1 MEISKQ
7 MTDYD
12 GQLSDLL
19 QTVRDVIRRRWLTL
33 VLVAAAVL
41 ALGVVL
47 MFMMTPKYETTAR
60 IRIDPAQSVA
70 QNSGGSTALN
80 PEAIETEVAVLNSLD
95 LAREVVSRLKL
106 TNDPEF
112 TAGLANRSDAA
123 TLGQTDRE
131 TAVAQALLANL
142 SVERDKLTYLLAVSF
157 TSRDPVKSARI
168 ANTFAETYLDTR
180 VGTNAGAA
188 EKQSEQLKRQAAE
201 LGAEVRSA
209 DAAVAAYR
217 ARAGLTVSGD
227 GNGSGGTIV
236 DQQVA
241 PLSNQLATAESEA
254 AAARASLAA
263 AEGQVARGGLDAVA
277 EVRSSEVVSELRRQR
292 AMVLRA
298 VGEVQARYGEKHPEY
313 ARVRDQLSSIDQQ
326 IKDEALRV
334 IGSLRANATAADA
347 RAASLRASMGRL
359 EVERASNTQASVM
372 AESLEREAV
381 AKRAAFDRAS
391 QLALESTQ
399 AAQNRI
405 SQAVIVDRAQPPS
418 KPTSP
423 NKPLIL
429 ALALV
434 AAFAAGAGTIAVQEM
449 LVTGMQTVEELENQL
464 GIPVLAA
471 IPKVPKSVN
480 PADLLLEK
488 PTSLFAESLR
498 IARAGILGV
507 RSSTPPKVIAFTSAL
522 PSEGKTTTSLSFA
535 RTLASNNSR
544 TLLLECDVRRA
555 AMRALVSNPPTGPGI
570 VEILHG
576 KATAE
581 EVIVPGDV
589 PGLDHL
595 LVRAPYFSSED
606 LFGADNMKNLL
617 DKLRTRYDHI
627 VLDLPPLVGL
637 ADGRF
642 LSVLADVTVL
652 IVRWNDTPAAAAVS
666 ALGWLK
672 SDGANPVGAI
682 YTMVDSS
689 AEAIGGL
696 YYSKKYSAYYQQ
708 PN

>member
-1 MEISKQ
+1 

-19 QTVRDVIRRRWLTL
+19 QTVRDVVRRRWLTL
-33 VLVAAAVL
+33 ALVAAAVL
-41 ALGVVL
+41 ALGIVL
-47 MFMMTPKYETTAR
+47 MFMMTPKYATTAR
-60 IRIDPAQSVA
+60 IRVDPAQSVV
-70 QNSGGSTALN
+70 QNSGTSSANLN

-95 LAREVVSRLKL
+95 LARDVVRRLKL
-106 TNDPEF
+106 VNDPEF
-112 TAGLANRSDAA
+112 SAGIANRPDAA
-123 TLGQTDRE
+123 TLSQGDRE
-131 TAVAQALLANL
+131 TMVAQALLANL
-142 SVERDKLTYLLAVSF
+142 GVERDKLTYLIAVSF
-157 TSRDPVKSARI
+157 TSKDPVKSARI
-168 ANTFAETYLDTR
+168 ANSFAEAYLDTR
-180 VGTNAGAA
+180 VGSNAGAA
-188 EKQSEQLKRQAAE
+188 AQQSEQLKRQAAQ
-201 LGAEVRSA
+201 LGEEVRAA
-209 DAAVAAYR
+209 DAAVASYR
-217 ARAGLTVSGD
+217 ARAGLTTGGVG
-227 GNGSGGTIV
+227 GAGGTIV

-254 AAARASLAA
+254 AAARATLAA
-263 AEGQVARGGLDAVA
+263 AQGQIARGGLDAVS
-277 EVRSSEVVSELRRQR
+277 EVRSSNVVAELRRQR
-292 AMVLRA
+292 AEVLRS

-313 ARVRDQLSSIDQQ
+313 LRVRDQLSSIDTQ
-326 IKDEALRV
+326 IKDEAERV

-347 RAASLRASMGRL
+347 RAASLRGSMGQL
-359 EVERASNTQASVM
+359 EAERAVNTQASVM
-372 AESLEREAV
+372 AESLERDAV

-399 AAQNRI
+399 AAQNKI
-405 SQAVIVDRAQPPS
+405 SQAVIVDRAQPPA

-434 AAFAAGAGTIAVQEM
+434 AALAAGSGTIAVQEM
-449 LVTGMQTVEELENQL
+449 LVTGMQTVEELESQL

-507 RSSTPPKVIAFTSAL
+507 RTSSPPKVIAFTSAL

-555 AMRALVSNPPTGPGI
+555 AMRALVSNPPVGPGI

-576 KATAE
+576 EATPEQA
-581 EVIVPGDV
+581 IVPGDV

-606 LFGADNMKNLL
+606 LFGADTMKNLL
-617 DKLRTRYDHI
+617 TQLRTRYDHI

-642 LSVLADVTVL
+642 LSVLADATVL
-652 IVRWNDTPAAAAVS
+652 IVRWNATPAAAVVS

-708 PN
+708 AN

>member
-19 QTVRDVIRRRWLTL
+19 QTVRDVVRRRWLTL
-33 VLVAAAVL
+33 ALVAAAVL
-41 ALGVVL
+41 GLGIVL
-47 MFMMTPKYETTAR
+47 MFMMTPKYATTAR
-60 IRIDPAQSVA
+60 IRVDPAQSVA
-70 QNSGGSTALN
+70 QNSGGATALN

-95 LAREVVSRLKL
+95 LARNVVRRLKL
-106 TNDPEF
+106 SNDPEF
-112 TAGLANRSDAA
+112 SAALANRPDAA
-123 TLGQTDRE
+123 SLSRDDRD
-131 TAVAQALLANL
+131 TMVAQALLGNL
-142 SVERDKLTYLLAVSF
+142 SVERDKLTYLIAVSF
-157 TSRDPVKSARI
+157 TSRDPVKSAQV
-168 ANTFAETYLDTR
+168 ANSFAEAYLDTR
-180 VGTNAGAA
+180 VGNNAGAA
-188 EKQSEQLKRQAAE
+188 AKQSEQLKRQAAQ
-201 LGAEVRSA
+201 LGAEVRAA
-209 DAAVAAYR
+209 DAAVASYR
-217 ARAGLTVSGD
+217 ARAGLTVSTD
-227 GNGSGGTIV
+227 GGSNGGTIV

-241 PLSNQLATAESEA
+241 PLSNQLATAESDA

-263 AEGQVARGGLDAVA
+263 AQGQIARGGLDSVS
-277 EVRSSEVVSELRRQR
+277 EVRSSNVVAELRRQR
-292 AMVLRA
+292 AEVLRA

-313 ARVRDQLSSIDQQ
+313 VRVRDQLSSIDQQ
-326 IKDEALRV
+326 IKDEAERV

-359 EVERASNTQASVM
+359 ESERAVNTQASVM

-399 AAQNRI
+399 AAENRI
-405 SQAVIVDRAQPPS
+405 SQAVIVDRAQPPT

-434 AAFAAGAGTIAVQEM
+434 AALAAGSGTIAVQEM

-507 RSSTPPKVIAFTSAL
+507 RTSTPPKVIAFTSAL

-555 AMRALVSNPPTGPGI
+555 AMRALVSNPPAGPGI

-576 KATAE
+576 EATAE
-581 EVIVPGDV
+581 QAIVPGDV

-606 LFGADNMKNLL
+606 LFGADAMRNLL
-617 DKLRTRYDHI
+617 DQLRTRYDHI

-642 LSVLADVTVL
+642 LSVLADATVL
-652 IVRWNDTPAAAAVS
+652 IVRWNGTPAAAAVS

-708 PN
+708 AS

>member
-19 QTVRDVIRRRWLTL
+19 QTVRDVVRRRWLTL
-33 VLVAAAVL
+33 ALVAAAVL
-41 ALGVVL
+41 ALGIVL

-60 IRIDPAQSVA
+60 IRVDPAQSVA
-70 QNSGGSTALN
+70 QNTGGGTNLN
-80 PEAIETEVAVLNSLD
+80 PEAIETEVAVLNSLE
-95 LAREVVSRLKL
+95 LAREVVKRLKL

-112 TAGLANRSDAA
+112 SAGLANRPDAA
-123 TLGQTDRE
+123 TLGQGDRE
-131 TAVAQALLANL
+131 TLVAQSLLGHL
-142 SVERDKLTYLLAVSF
+142 GVERDKLTYLIAVSF
-157 TSRDPVKSARI
+157 TSKDPVKSARI
-168 ANTFAETYLDTR
+168 ANTFAEAYLDTR

-188 EKQSEQLKRQAAE
+188 EKQSEQLKRQAAQ
-201 LGAEVRSA
+201 LGEEVRAA
-209 DAAVAAYR
+209 DAAVASYR
-217 ARAGLTVSGD
+217 ARAGLTTTGD
-227 GNGSGGTIV
+227 GTGSGGTIV

-241 PLSNQLATAESEA
+241 PLSTQLATAESEA
-254 AAARASLAA
+254 AAARASVSA
-263 AEGQVARGGLDAVA
+263 AEGQIARGGLDAVS
-277 EVRSSEVVSELRRQR
+277 EVRNSNVVAELRRQR
-292 AMVLRA
+292 AEVLRN

-313 ARVRDQLSSIDQQ
+313 LRVRDQLSSIDSQ
-326 IKDEALRV
+326 IKDEAQRV

-359 EVERASNTQASVM
+359 ESERAVNTQASVM
-372 AESLEREAV
+372 AQSLERDAV

-405 SQAVIVDRAQPPS
+405 SQAVIVDRAQPPT

-429 ALALV
+429 ALAIV
-434 AAFAAGAGTIAVQEM
+434 AALAAGSGTIAVQEM

-507 RSSTPPKVIAFTSAL
+507 RANTPPKIIAFTSAL

-555 AMRALVSNPPTGPGI
+555 AMRALVSNPPVGPGI

-581 EVIVPGDV
+581 EAIVPGDV

-606 LFGADNMKNLL
+606 LFGADAMKNLL
-617 DKLRTRYDHI
+617 AQLRTRYDHI

-642 LSVLADVTVL
+642 LSVLADATVL
-652 IVRWNDTPAAAAVS
+652 IVRWNGTPAAAAVS

-696 YYSKKYSAYYQQ
+696 YYSKKYSAYYNQG
-708 PN
+708 N